1 MRTRAD
7 FLRVSFGR
15 EEREKWPKSS
25 RPRGPPRIASL
36 LAAAHAGEQ
45 LKLQQA
51 PGRVRILL
59 SYIFRLSA
67 RDSRRIIASGEH
79 ARTVQSRTFGFC
91 GRRVTRTSVRE

>member
-15 EEREKWPKSS
+15 EEREKWPCAPKSS
-25 RPRGPPRIASL
+25 RPRRPPRIASL

-51 PGRVRILL
+51 SGRVRILL

-79 ARTVQSRTFGFC
+79 ARTFC
-91 GRRVTRTSVRE
+91 SLGLSVSAGGA